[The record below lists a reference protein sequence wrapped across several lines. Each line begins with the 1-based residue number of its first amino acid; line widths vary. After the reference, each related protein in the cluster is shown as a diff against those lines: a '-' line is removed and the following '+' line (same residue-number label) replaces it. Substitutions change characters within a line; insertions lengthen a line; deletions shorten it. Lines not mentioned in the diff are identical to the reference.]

1 MIFLSLRK
9 SYGIVIDDHNALF
22 EDKDK
27 LQIRNEQ
34 VRDKQDNG
42 YYRDT
47 FNLKEM
53 INIFQKR
60 KKNIKIYNDQTRKVG
75 KDHFWRNLR

>member
-1 MIFLSLRK
+1 
-9 SYGIVIDDHNALF
+9 LF

-42 YYRDT
+42 YYR
-47 FNLKEM
+47 
-53 INIFQKR
+53 
-60 KKNIKIYNDQTRKVG
+60 
-75 KDHFWRNLR
+75 

>member
-9 SYGIVIDDHNALF
+9 SYGIVIDDPNALF

-42 YYRDT
+42 YYR
-47 FNLKEM
+47 
-53 INIFQKR
+53 
-60 KKNIKIYNDQTRKVG
+60 
-75 KDHFWRNLR
+75 

>member
-1 MIFLSLRK
+1 VIFLSLRK
-9 SYGIVIDDHNALF
+9 SYGIVIDDPNPLF

-42 YYRDT
+42 YYR
-47 FNLKEM
+47 
-53 INIFQKR
+53 
-60 KKNIKIYNDQTRKVG
+60 
-75 KDHFWRNLR
+75 